1 MTHELQHFIQH
12 SIQFV
17 HLMQRFAALSV
28 IGYAIHQYTCT
39 SNIFLYD
46 MGCGRIIRKEISHYV
61 RSTLPDPLASK
72 AQKPYYKFS
81 YKQLTLFPSVNVKH
95 MFLSP
100 VSFAKL
106 LSN

>member
-1 MTHELQHFIQH
+1 MRYELQHFFQH

-28 IGYAIHQYTCT
+28 IGNAIHRYT

-46 MGCGRIIRKEISHYV
+46 MGCGRIIPKRNL
-61 RSTLPDPLASK
+61 TLRTTLLDSLASK
-72 AQKPYYKFS
+72 AQKPHNRFS

>member
-46 MGCGRIIRKEISHYV
+46 MGCGRIIPKRNL
-61 RSTLPDPLASK
+61 TLCTLLPDQLASK
-72 AQKPYYKFS
+72 AQKPHNRFS

>member
-1 MTHELQHFIQH
+1 MTYKLQHFIHH

-46 MGCGRIIRKEISHYV
+46 VGCGRIIPKRNLTL
-61 RSTLPDPLASK
+61 RTTLPDQLASK
-72 AQKPYYKFS
+72 AQKPHKRFS

>member
-1 MTHELQHFIQH
+1 MNYNTLSNTVSNLCNSCRDLQHC
-12 SIQFV
+12 
-17 HLMQRFAALSV
+17 LSL
-28 IGYAIHQYTCT
+28 GLLYTNIHVCT

-46 MGCGRIIRKEISHYV
+46 MGCGRIIPKRNLTL
-61 RSTLPDPLASK
+61 RTTLPDQLASK
-72 AQKPYYKFS
+72 AQKPYNRFS

>member
-1 MTHELQHFIQH
+1 MTYELQHFIQH

-46 MGCGRIIRKEISHYV
+46 MGCGRIIPKRN
-61 RSTLPDPLASK
+61 
-72 AQKPYYKFS
+72 
-81 YKQLTLFPSVNVKH
+81 LTLHSYHFAR
-95 MFLSP
+95 P
-100 VSFAKL
+100 VGEQSSKTT
-106 LSN
+106 